1 MKELT
6 KFIEW
11 YVLLGGAISQ
21 IDMGELLLAK
31 FSDYD

>member
-11 YVLLGGAISQ
+11 YRLLGGAISQ
-21 IDMGELLLAK
+21 IDMGELLQTK